1 MAFMGAGLL
10 HMGSHSKPL
19 RHYLSMR
26 SLVVPLLVA
35 AVLLVAAIAAWDM
48 TRPHGYGRYA
58 RDTTFFCR

>member
-1 MAFMGAGLL
+1 MGIN
-10 HMGSHSKPL
+10 SKPL
-19 RHYLSMR
+19 RHYLGMR

-35 AVLLVAAIAAWDM
+35 AVLLVAAITAWDM